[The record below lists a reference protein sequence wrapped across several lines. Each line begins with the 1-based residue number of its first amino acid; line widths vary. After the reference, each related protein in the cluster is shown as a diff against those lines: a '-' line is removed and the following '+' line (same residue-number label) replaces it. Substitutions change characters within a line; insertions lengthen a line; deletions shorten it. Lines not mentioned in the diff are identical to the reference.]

1 MGTTGSC
8 EGLLCTCGA
17 LHWTRGIINSIKW
30 AKCQSTFCPVI
41 ESLCGG
47 AVRGVERGERGRIRR
62 RTGRTCPH
70 RVVPVRTGSYL
81 SAPGRTL
88 RRVVVPGPAWSYPDA
103 RGRTVER
110 AFVPFTLLR
119 YDRAGARTTARAPS
133 ASSDG
138 FPTSVRRPRAR
149 SGAQGLIR
157 SVDDLGVK
165 TSSRMRH
172 AAPTAPARHPSG
184 SASRV
189 MGRAAP

>member
-1 MGTTGSC
+1 MMGTTGSC

-30 AKCQSTFCPVI
+30 VKCQSTFCPVI

-47 AVRGVERGERGRIRR
+47 AVRGVEREERGRIRR

-81 SAPGRTL
+81 A
-88 RRVVVPGPAWSYPDA
+88 A
-103 RGRTVER
+103 RGRTR
-110 AFVPFTLLR
+110 ACVVVSRCARSYLRAPLR

>member
-1 MGTTGSC
+1 MH
-8 EGLLCTCGA
+8 LPA
-17 LHWTRGIINSIKW
+17 PSIGRAVSLTPSNGQNVNRRSVPLSNRY
-30 AKCQSTFCPVI
+30 AKVRCVGWSG
-41 ESLCGG
+41 ESAVASG
-47 AVRGVERGERGRIRR
+47 AVQ
-62 RTGRTCPH
+62 
-70 RVVPVRTGSYL
+70 VVPVRTGSYL
-81 SAPGRTL
+81 A
-88 RRVVVPGPAWSYPDA
+88 A
-103 RGRTVER
+103 RGRTR
-110 AFVPFTLLR
+110 ACVVVSRCARSYLRALLR

-133 ASSDG
+133 ASPDG